1 MQLNR
6 LNPVKEIM
14 LIRLLFV
21 SCTLMAISHP
31 ARAGAPVDFIRDIQP
46 IFKASCTECHDAKK
60 HKSDLRLDNRLDG
73 LRGGETGIAIIA
85 GHSKDSLLMKRIR
98 GEGDDDRMPVK
109 KPPLTEAQTALVARW
124 IDEGAKWPDAADG
137 QIATK
142 EIHWSYVKP
151 LRPAPPP
158 VKHADQVKNEID
170 SFVLARLEKDGL
182 QLSPEASRETLIRR
196 VSLDLI
202 GLPPTLPEVDAF
214 LKDAS
219 PNAYEKVVDRLLTSP
234 HYGERWARPWLDLA
248 RYADSNGFEKDRLR
262 SMWPY
267 RDWVIHALNDNL
279 GFDQFTIRQIAGD
292 LLANA
297 SKEDRIATGFHRNTT
312 INEEGGV
319 DPEEYRYYAVVDR
332 VNTTAA
338 VWLGTTLGCSQCHNH
353 KYDPFTMKDY
363 YRLTAFFNST
373 TDETTK
379 GGGTDPHDI
388 SAKLTVDS
396 PEAVAIQAELER
408 LKEDLKSR
416 ISNAPASQP
425 ARDKIAE
432 VQKRLDKARVFST
445 TLVMAELPQP
455 RETHLHIRGGFLSL
469 GEKVEPNVPAS
480 LPHLPTTQPAGP
492 MRSRLDLAQ
501 WLVSTGNPLTA
512 RVTMNRFWE
521 CYFGRGLVETSEDF
535 GTQGSPP
542 SHPELLD
549 WLAVQFMDGHW
560 DMKAMH
566 RKIVMSGTYR
576 QTSDAPASLVEK
588 DPSNKLLARGPRFR
602 LEAELLRDQALAVSG
617 LLSRKQGGPSVFPS
631 QPAGVWNSPYSGDQ
645 WIESKGEDRYRRGIY
660 TFMKRSSPYPMF
672 TTFDATS
679 RESICTRRSR
689 TDTPLQAL
697 TTLNDPAFIQPAARL
712 ARVVAGEGGST
723 LSDKI
728 TFAFRRVLIRNPE
741 KAEVERLAA
750 LYQRELEQYQRDPK
764 SAAVMADSGLGTPP
778 PTLPAPE
785 LAAWTVVSNI
795 LLNLDETLTKG

>member
-1 MQLNR
+1 M
-6 LNPVKEIM
+6 NPVNYMM
-14 LIRLLFV
+14 LSRTLFV
-21 SCTLMAISHP
+21 FCGLIAISHS
-31 ARAGAPVDFIRDIQP
+31 AWASAPVDFVRDIQP

-60 HKSDLRLDNRLDG
+60 HKADLRLDNRQDG
-73 LRGGETGIAIIA
+73 LRGGETGVAIVA

-109 KPPLTEAQTALVARW
+109 KPPLNDAEIALVAKW
-124 IDEGAKWPDAADG
+124 IDEGANWPDAADG
-137 QIATK
+137 QIAAK

-151 LRPAPPP
+151 VRPALPP

-170 SFVLARLEKDGL
+170 SFILARLEKDGQ
-182 QLSPEASRETLIRR
+182 QLAPEASRETLIRR

-202 GLPPTLPEVDAF
+202 GLPPTLAEVDAF
-214 LKDAS
+214 LKDTS
-219 PNAYEKVVDRLLTSP
+219 PNAYEKFVDRLLTSP

-267 RDWVIHALNDNL
+267 RDWVINALNDNV
-279 GFDQFTIRQIAGD
+279 GFDQFTVRQIAGD

-297 SKEDRIATGFHRNTT
+297 SKEDKIATGFHRNTT

-319 DPEEYRYYAVVDR
+319 VPEEYLYYAVIDR

-363 YRLTAFFNST
+363 YRLSAFFNST

-388 SAKLTVDS
+388 SSKLTVES
-396 PEAVAIQAELER
+396 PEAVRIQNELGR
-408 LKEDLKSR
+408 LKENLKTQ
-416 ISNAPASQP
+416 ISNPATSQP

-432 VQKRLDKARVFST
+432 VQKRLDKAKVFST
-445 TLVMAELPQP
+445 TLVMVELPSP
-455 RETHLHIRGGFLSL
+455 RETHVHVRGGFLSL

-480 LPHLPTTQPAGP
+480 LPHLPATQPARP
-492 MRSRLDLAQ
+492 MRNRLDLAQ
-501 WLVSTGNPLTA
+501 WLVNTENPLTA

-535 GTQGSPP
+535 GTQGSRP

-549 WLAVQFMDGHW
+549 WLAVEFMEGHW

-566 RKIVMSGTYR
+566 RKIALSATYR
-576 QTSDAPASLVEK
+576 QSSDAPSNVIES
-588 DPSNKLLARGPRFR
+588 DPSNKLLGRGPRFR

-617 LLSRKQGGPSVFPS
+617 LLSDKRGGPSVFPS

-645 WIESKGEDRYRRGIY
+645 WIESPGEGRYRRGIY

-679 RESICTRRSR
+679 RESICTRRPR

-697 TTLNDPAFIQPAARL
+697 TTLNDPAFIQPAAQL
-712 ARVVAGEGGST
+712 ARVVSREGGST
-723 LSDKI
+723 LSEKI
-728 TFAFRRVLIRNPE
+728 TFVFRRVLIRNPQS
-741 KAEVERLAA
+741 AEIDRLTK
-750 LYQRELEQYQRDPK
+750 LYERELDQYQHDVK
-764 SAAVMADSGLGTPP
+764 SAAVMADSGLGAP
-778 PTLPAPE
+778 PTGLPAPE
-785 LAAWTVVSNI
+785 LAAWTVISNV